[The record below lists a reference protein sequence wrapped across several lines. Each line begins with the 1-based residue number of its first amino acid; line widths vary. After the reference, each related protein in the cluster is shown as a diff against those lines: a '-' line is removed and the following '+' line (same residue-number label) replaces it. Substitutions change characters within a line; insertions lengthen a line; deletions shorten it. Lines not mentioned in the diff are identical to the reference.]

1 MKKIELLIGDY
12 EYSKIQEIFEKEPD
26 FKPIGETDQIIIKAL
41 YSIISPNNL
50 AEEDVGGSET
60 FTTTVKKII
69 EPENK
74 SLEEGNIEFK
84 DVNFAYEDDER
95 SALSSINLKMDGEKM
110 TALIGLSGA
119 GKSTILN
126 LLSRFY
132 DRNSGDI
139 LIDDQSIYKTTLY
152 SLRNNISLVSQ
163 DTTLFD
169 DTIKNNI
176 KYAN

>member
-1 MKKIELLIGDY
+1 MEVSSKVESLDVCRLRESGLAVALAMAAMANAAVVPEYVAKKIVVKLPE
-12 EYSKIQEIFEKEPD
+12 EEKE
-26 FKPIGETDQIIIKAL
+26 EA
-41 YSIISPNNL
+41 NNPQ
-50 AEEDVGGSET
+50 
-60 FTTTVKKII
+60 
-69 EPENK
+69 PEA
-74 SLEEGNIEFK
+74 GPV
-84 DVNFAYEDDER
+84 DEDDER

-152 SLRNNISLVSQ
+152 FRLNSRVPPKRGARPRGCFRRARTLSLIH
-163 DTTLFD
+163 
-169 DTIKNNI
+169 I
-176 KYAN
+176 

>member
-41 YSIISPNNL
+41 SSIISPNNL

-84 DVNFAYEDDER
+84 V
-95 SALSSINLKMDGEKM
+95 
-110 TALIGLSGA
+110 
-119 GKSTILN
+119 
-126 LLSRFY
+126 
-132 DRNSGDI
+132 
-139 LIDDQSIYKTTLY
+139 
-152 SLRNNISLVSQ
+152 
-163 DTTLFD
+163 
-169 DTIKNNI
+169 
-176 KYAN
+176 